1 MRGGRED
8 QNCQPKESRWPDS
21 WISMRYEA
29 LGSPV
34 IGEVEVDGQQASE
47 KKRKGVR
54 KNNPKDRKIA
64 TKAVARQRRK
74 VKKKG

>member
-1 MRGGRED
+1 
-8 QNCQPKESRWPDS
+8 
-21 WISMRYEA
+21 MRYEA